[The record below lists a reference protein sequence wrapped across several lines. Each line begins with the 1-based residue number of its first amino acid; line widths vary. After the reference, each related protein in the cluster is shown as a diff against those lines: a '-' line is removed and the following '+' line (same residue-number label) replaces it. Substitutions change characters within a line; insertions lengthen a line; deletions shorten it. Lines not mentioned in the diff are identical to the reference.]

1 MNDLTQQGPL
11 ALGYSRGDGYTF
23 ANQDFIDNCVEYLVN
38 PSGILET
45 RAKDYTLRLL
55 DPSKVDKD
63 RPMWQFINIVLPL
76 ILVILGG
83 YIYFLLRKR
92 RFQAA

>member
-1 MNDLTQQGPL
+1 
-11 ALGYSRGDGYTF
+11 
-23 ANQDFIDNCVEYLVN
+23 VEYLVN

-63 RPMWQFINIVLPL
+63 RATWQFMNIGLPL
-76 ILVILGG
+76 ILVLLGG
-83 YIYFLLRKR
+83 YLYQVMRKKR
-92 RFQAA
+92 YQIGVSLGA